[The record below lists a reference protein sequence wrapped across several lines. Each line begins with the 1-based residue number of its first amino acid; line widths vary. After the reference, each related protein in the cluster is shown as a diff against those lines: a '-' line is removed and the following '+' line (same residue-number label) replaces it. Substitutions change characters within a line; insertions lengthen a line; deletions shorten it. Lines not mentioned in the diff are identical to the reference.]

1 MGPYDA
7 ILGIQS
13 GALPRHQYVWLDP
26 EAVLAEPVGQA
37 PLPAV
42 WFGLQSI
49 FGRVWGCHCLLECGA
64 MYRNI
69 PLHQLRHR
77 PDAVGEWSPGQAQ
90 EWDCYGERFST
101 LIYPYLDGIDCRAQV
116 AKDPAWL
123 SGRYRLT
130 AVPLADAFTHQPEQ
144 SKEFIFIALDNGR
157 FTTQRRTECCSPTR
171 VSRPASCRREDCECK
186 PRLGTLGDG
195 LFRF

>member
-1 MGPYDA
+1 
-7 ILGIQS
+7 
-13 GALPRHQYVWLDP
+13 
-26 EAVLAEPVGQA
+26 
-37 PLPAV
+37 
-42 WFGLQSI
+42 
-49 FGRVWGCHCLLECGA
+49 

-116 AKDPAWL
+116 AKDPAWF

-157 FTTQRRTECCSPTR
+157 FTAQPSNRVAVLRQEFHDRRVAKGRT
-171 VSRPASCRREDCECK
+171 ASANRDLVRWVMASFDFNA
-186 PRLGTLGDG
+186 PRLPRGCSVSHYMGPELIHC
-195 LFRF
+195 FVR